1 MKKTIY
7 FFTTVTLCSLCIFSY
22 PQILS
27 AQDNTSEKTE
37 VTFMVSGTGDYAK
50 TQKEKLEQ
58 QLLPYFPD
66 IEITVEAYPEEQ
78 YYTLLNTK
86 LSMGEGPDFFDI
98 QPNLAGPNAVQKLAP
113 AGYLEPLDDL
123 ELVQKAP
130 AENKEPVSC
139 NGHVY
144 SLTHVSMTLCT
155 YYNKQIFQELNLSIP
170 QNWPEFL
177 QVCEKIKQAS
187 ITPIISGNKDSYS
200 LQFGLYQIAA
210 NQVYANNP
218 LFNQQLKDGI
228 TAFTAKD
235 TWDKTID
242 QYLLLY
248 KNNYVQSN
256 SLSMSNAEAIE
267 HFINGDA
274 AMIFNGNFSSS
285 YLTEKMTEDALG
297 AFPLPA
303 NETGSPIYGVIS
315 SGGGTAIYSGSK
327 HVDLCKKIWE
337 KLHSSFSFTSKA
349 FTGIWDVFQP
359 LLAEQRYTINCN
371 QGWLGDVEWVLEDGI
386 SQKIA
391 GDSISVSHI
400 TALMQKAYDE
410 AR

>member
-1 MKKTIY
+1 
-7 FFTTVTLCSLCIFSY
+7 
-22 PQILS
+22 
-27 AQDNTSEKTE
+27 
-37 VTFMVSGTGDYAK
+37 
-50 TQKEKLEQ
+50 
-58 QLLPYFPD
+58 
-66 IEITVEAYPEEQ
+66 
-78 YYTLLNTK
+78 
-86 LSMGEGPDFFDI
+86 
-98 QPNLAGPNAVQKLAP
+98 
-113 AGYLEPLDDL
+113 
-123 ELVQKAP
+123 
-130 AENKEPVSC
+130 
-139 NGHVY
+139 
-144 SLTHVSMTLCT
+144 
-155 YYNKQIFQELNLSIP
+155 
-170 QNWPEFL
+170 
-177 QVCEKIKQAS
+177 
-187 ITPIISGNKDSYS
+187 
-200 LQFGLYQIAA
+200 
-210 NQVYANNP
+210 
-218 LFNQQLKDGI
+218 
-228 TAFTAKD
+228 
-235 TWDKTID
+235 
-242 QYLLLY
+242 
-248 KNNYVQSN
+248 
-256 SLSMSNAEAIE
+256 MSNAEAIE

-274 AMIFNGNFSSS
+274 AMIFNGNFSPS

>member
-1 MKKTIY
+1 
-7 FFTTVTLCSLCIFSY
+7 
-22 PQILS
+22 
-27 AQDNTSEKTE
+27 
-37 VTFMVSGTGDYAK
+37 
-50 TQKEKLEQ
+50 
-58 QLLPYFPD
+58 
-66 IEITVEAYPEEQ
+66 
-78 YYTLLNTK
+78 
-86 LSMGEGPDFFDI
+86 MGEGPDFFDI

-144 SLTHVSMTLCT
+144 SLTHVTMTLCT

-248 KNNYVQSN
+248 L
-256 SLSMSNAEAIE
+256 SLI
-267 HFINGDA
+267 
-274 AMIFNGNFSSS
+274 
-285 YLTEKMTEDALG
+285 
-297 AFPLPA
+297 
-303 NETGSPIYGVIS
+303 
-315 SGGGTAIYSGSK
+315 
-327 HVDLCKKIWE
+327 
-337 KLHSSFSFTSKA
+337 
-349 FTGIWDVFQP
+349 
-359 LLAEQRYTINCN
+359 
-371 QGWLGDVEWVLEDGI
+371 
-386 SQKIA
+386 
-391 GDSISVSHI
+391 HI
-400 TALMQKAYDE
+400 
-410 AR
+410 